1 VRQHSVSRPANIHYI
16 PLAAARASPFV
27 GGGAEGIRTPDL
39 RRAKA
44 ALSQLSYGPARRRVG
59 QPGIEP
65 GTSVLSGLR
74 SSRLSYWP
82 AADAFESTRPA
93 ARPAPAPGREES
105 GAESVCGWNVTREER
120 QLEMFPRQSG
130 VERRPGWDRPGKRP
144 CLTGSSQKLP
154 AGRRAP

>member
-1 VRQHSVSRPANIHYI
+1 SRAPDNIQSRAPRIFTISRLRRPAQV
-16 PLAAARASPFV
+16 FCW
-27 GGGAEGIRTPDL
+27 GGAEGIRTPDL

-93 ARPAPAPGREES
+93 ARPAPGREKS
-105 GAESVCGWNVTREER
+105 GAESVCGWNVTRNKDQPE
-120 QLEMFPRQSG
+120 
-130 VERRPGWDRPGKRP
+130 VIPG
-144 CLTGSSQKLP
+144 
-154 AGRRAP
+154 

>member
-1 VRQHSVSRPANIHYI
+1 MRQHSVSRPANIHYI

-93 ARPAPAPGREES
+93 DVPAPGREES

-120 QLEMFPRQSG
+120 QPE
-130 VERRPGWDRPGKRP
+130 VVPG
-144 CLTGSSQKLP
+144 
-154 AGRRAP
+154 